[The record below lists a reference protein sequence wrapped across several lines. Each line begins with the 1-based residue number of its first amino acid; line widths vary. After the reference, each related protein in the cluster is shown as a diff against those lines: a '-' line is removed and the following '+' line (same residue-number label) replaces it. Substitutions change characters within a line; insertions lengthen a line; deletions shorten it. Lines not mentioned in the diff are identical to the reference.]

1 MTFTLTTPTGKVMWF
16 YLQAMAELYQEI
28 YQGTITKTSA

>member
-1 MTFTLTTPTGKVMWF
+1 MTFTLTTPTGKVMQF

-28 YQGTITKTSA
+28 YQGTITKTPA

>member
-28 YQGTITKTSA
+28 YQGTITKVSA